1 MLPAAML
8 IIIIAVVNK
17 GMLSSLMGVNVK
29 IKVTISNSNI
39 DKAKANNMLFKRLS
53 HGLTY

>member
-39 DKAKANNMLFKRLS
+39 DKAKANNMLFKTFI

>member
-39 DKAKANNMLFKRLS
+39 DKAKANNMLFKRFF